1 MEQPLAD
8 FIHALRRSGV
18 RVSTAETIDALRAIQ
33 LIGYADRN
41 ILRDALAAVLA
52 KSSQEQIIF
61 ANCFD
66 FFFTLDSLPLVNLD
80 GSITPAEA
88 DTLSLSNLARLIL
101 AGDRGGLAVAMQEAA
116 RAVDLAGMQFF
127 TQKGSFIQKILNQV
141 GFQELNRDLEA
152 LSAAE
157 GDSSE
162 GLERLKRAKQEL
174 FEAVRGIVGRQ
185 FDLFA
190 PALQQEAAAADLTAS
205 RLSNLEERDFE
216 KMQALVGKMV
226 KRLKTVYSRR
236 RKTARKGYLDF
247 KRTLRQN
254 IAGQGLLFDLRW
266 KTKKI
271 DRPRVVAICDVSRSV
286 KNITRFFLLF
296 LHTLNEMVGSIQTF
310 VFCSNLVEVSRIFAE
325 HPVRVAVGKIEAA
338 DRLGLSFGLTDYG
351 RALNEFRQAHLQRLS
366 RKTTVFILGDARNNY
381 DDPRADIVRLIRQ
394 KSRRVIWLNP
404 ESPAAWGSGD
414 SAMLQYAPCCDL
426 AVECSTLNHLQKI
439 VRGLLKSG

>member
-18 RVSTAETIDALRAIQ
+18 RISTAEAIDALHAIN
-33 LIGYADRN
+33 LIGYADRD

-61 ANCFD
+61 DNCFD
-66 FFFTLDSLPLVNLD
+66 FFFALDSLPMVNLD
-80 GSITPAEA
+80 GSITLVEA
-88 DTLSLSNLARLIL
+88 DTLSLSNLARLVL

-141 GFQELNRDLEA
+141 GFQELSRDLET

-162 GLERLKRAKQEL
+162 GVERLKRAKQEL
-174 FEAVRGIVGRQ
+174 FEAVRRIVDRQ

-190 PALQQEAAAADLTAS
+190 PALQQEAAVADLTTS
-205 RLSNLEERDFE
+205 RLSNLEERDYE
-216 KMQALVGKMV
+216 KMQELVGKMV

-254 IAGQGLLFDLRW
+254 IVEQGLLFDLRW

-271 DRPRVVAICDVSRSV
+271 DSPRVVAICDVSRSV

-296 LHTLNEMVGSIQTF
+296 LHTLDEAVGSIQTF
-310 VFCSNLVEVSRIFAE
+310 VFCSNLLEVSRIFAE
-325 HPVRVAVGKIEAA
+325 HPVQVAVGKIEAA

-351 RALNEFRQAHLQRLS
+351 RALSEFKQAHLQRLS

-439 VRGLLKSG
+439 VRRLLKSD

>member
-18 RVSTAETIDALRAIQ
+18 RISTAEAIDALYATN
-33 LIGYADRN
+33 LIGYADRD
-41 ILRDALAAVLA
+41 ILRNALAAALA
-52 KSSQEQIIF
+52 KSSHEQIIF
-61 ANCFD
+61 DNCFN
-66 FFFTLDSLPLVNLD
+66 FFFAFDSLPLVNLD

-88 DTLSLSNLARLIL
+88 DTQSLSNLAQLIL

-141 GFQELNRDLEA
+141 GFQELSRDLET

-162 GLERLKRAKQEL
+162 GVERLKRAKQEL
-174 FEAVRGIVGRQ
+174 FEAVRRIVDRQ

-190 PALQQEAAAADLTAS
+190 PALQQEAAVADLTTS
-205 RLSNLEERDFE
+205 RLSNLEERDYE
-216 KMQALVGKMV
+216 KMQELVGKMV

-254 IAGQGLLFDLRW
+254 IVEQGLLFDLRW

-271 DRPRVVAICDVSRSV
+271 DSPRVVAICDVSRSV

-296 LHTLNEMVGSIQTF
+296 LHTLDEAVGSIQTF
-310 VFCSNLVEVSRIFAE
+310 VFCSNLLEVSRIFAE
-325 HPVRVAVGKIEAA
+325 HPVQVAVGKIEAA

-351 RALNEFRQAHLQRLS
+351 RALSEFKQAHLQRLS

-439 VRGLLKSG
+439 VRRLLKSD